1 MIFASF
7 CRINSVRVV
16 YDRKE
21 VKTVKKKKWKQI
33 MAAGLTVGILL
44 AGSVQPVF
52 AESDNLMDAILSEET
67 DGTELTDE
75 ETTEDFAEDTSYS
88 LLRGTNLNFGN
99 MKIQRLSS
107 NEIGIYGLTQCHK
120 SCSKVY
126 LSIYLE
132 RKVNG
137 SYGTYKYWE
146 YTANNV
152 TSLSKGLQVAVP
164 SGTYYRVRGY
174 HAASNGGLKEST
186 STLTSGIM
194 VK

>member
-1 MIFASF
+1 MIFAF
-7 CRINSVRVV
+7 FRRINSVRGV

-21 VKTVKKKKWKQI
+21 VRMAKKWKQI
-33 MAAGLTVGILL
+33 LAAGMTAGLL
-44 AGSVQPVF
+44 MACSSQSVF
-52 AESDNLMDAILSEET
+52 AQSDSLIDAILDEEEGADEIT
-67 DGTELTDE
+67 SE

-88 LLRGTNLNFGN
+88 LLRGTNLNFGSV
-99 MKIQRLSS
+99 KIKKIAS
-107 NEIGIYGLTQCHK
+107 NEIAIYGLTQCHK
-120 SCSKVY
+120 KCSKVY
-126 LSIYLE
+126 LYLYLE

-146 YTANNV
+146 FTGNN
-152 TSLSKGLQVAVP
+152 TTNLQRTLDVAVP

-186 STLTSGIM
+186 STLTQGIM

>member
-16 YDRKE
+16 YDRRE
-21 VKTVKKKKWKQI
+21 VKTVKKKIWKR
-33 MAAGLTVGILL
+33 MMVAGLTAGMLL

-67 DGTELTDE
+67 DGIELTDE
-75 ETTEDFAEDTSYS
+75 ETTEDFSEDTSYS
-88 LLRGTNLNFGN
+88 LLRGTNLGYGTV
-99 MKIQRLSS
+99 KIQKVAS
-107 NEIGIYGLTQCHK
+107 NEIAIHGLTQCHK
-120 SCSKVY
+120 SCRKVY
-126 LSIYLE
+126 LSLYLE

-146 YTANNV
+146 FTGNN
-152 TSLSKGLQVAVP
+152 TTNLQKTLDVAVP

-186 STLTSGIM
+186 STLTQGIM

>member
-1 MIFASF
+1 MIFAFF

-21 VKTVKKKKWKQI
+21 VKIVRKWKRALI
-33 MAAGLTVGILL
+33 ASLTAGMIF
-44 AGSVQPVF
+44 AGSSQSVF
-52 AESDNLMDAILSEET
+52 AASSDNLMDVILSEET
-67 DGTELTDE
+67 DDSEITDE
-75 ETTEDFAEDTSYS
+75 ETTEDFAEDTNYS
-88 LLRGTNLNFGN
+88 LLRSTNLSFGTV
-99 MKIQRLSS
+99 KIQRVAS
-107 NEIGIYGLTQCHK
+107 NEIAIYGLTQCHQK
-120 SCSKVY
+120 CSKAY
-126 LSIYLE
+126 LTLALE

-137 SYGTYKYWE
+137 SYGTYKIWE
-146 YTANNV
+146 FTANNV
-152 TSLSKGLQVAVP
+152 THLERGLDVAVP

>member
-21 VKTVKKKKWKQI
+21 VKKVKKKNWKKL
-33 MAAGLTVGILL
+33 MVAALATGII
-44 AGSVQPVF
+44 AGNSQTVF
-52 AESDNLMDAILSEET
+52 ATSDNLMDAILSEDT
-67 DGTELTDE
+67 DNDEITDE

-120 SCSKVY
+120 SCSKVSLVRRMY
-126 LSIYLE
+126 SAAFVISPVLSLTATILSISASLAT
-132 RKVNG
+132 VAG
-137 SYGTYKYWE
+137 VM
-146 YTANNV
+146 V
-152 TSLSKGLQVAVP
+152 TFVFGL
-164 SGTYYRVRGY
+164 
-174 HAASNGGLKEST
+174 L
-186 STLTSGIM
+186 L
-194 VK
+194 

>member
-1 MIFASF
+1 MIFAF
-7 CRINSVRVV
+7 FRCINSVRVV

-21 VKTVKKKKWKQI
+21 VRMAKKWKQI
-33 MAAGLTVGILL
+33 LAAGMTAGLL
-44 AGSVQPVF
+44 MACSSQSVF
-52 AESDNLMDAILSEET
+52 AQSDGLIDAILDEEEGADEIT
-67 DGTELTDE
+67 SE

-88 LLRGTNLNFGN
+88 LLRGTNLNFGSV
-99 MKIQRLSS
+99 KIKKIAS
-107 NEIGIYGLTQCHK
+107 NEIAIYGLTQCHK
-120 SCSKVY
+120 KCSKVY
-126 LSIYLE
+126 LYLYLE

-146 YTANNV
+146 FTGNN
-152 TSLSKGLQVAVP
+152 TTNLQRTLDVAVP

-186 STLTSGIM
+186 STLTQGIM

>member
-1 MIFASF
+1 MIFAFF
-7 CRINSVRVV
+7 CRINNVRVV

-21 VKTVKKKKWKQI
+21 VKVAKKWKQ
-33 MAAGLTVGILL
+33 ALLAGLTVGVIF
-44 AGSVQPVF
+44 AGSSQSVL
-52 AESDNLMDAILSEET
+52 ADSSDNLMDTILSEET
-67 DGTELTDE
+67 DNEITDE
-75 ETTEDFAEDTSYS
+75 ETTEDFAEDTNYS
-88 LLRGTNLNFGN
+88 LLRSTNLSLGTV
-99 MKIQRLSS
+99 KIQRVAS
-107 NEIGIYGLTQCHK
+107 NEIAIYGLTQCHK
-120 SCSKVY
+120 VCSKTY
-126 LSIYLE
+126 LYLYLE

-146 YTANNV
+146 FTANN
-152 TSLSKGLQVAVP
+152 TSNLQRTLDVAVP

>member
-1 MIFASF
+1 MIFAF
-7 CRINSVRVV
+7 FRRINSVRVV

-21 VKTVKKKKWKQI
+21 VRMAKKWKQI
-33 MAAGLTVGILL
+33 LVAGMTAGLLM
-44 AGSVQPVF
+44 ACSSQSVF
-52 AESDNLMDAILSEET
+52 AQSDSLIDAILDEEEGADEIT
-67 DGTELTDE
+67 SE

-88 LLRGTNLNFGN
+88 LLRGTNLNFGSV
-99 MKIQRLSS
+99 KIKKIAS
-107 NEIGIYGLTQCHK
+107 NEIAIYGLTQCHK
-120 SCSKVY
+120 KCSKVY
-126 LSIYLE
+126 LYLYLE

-146 YTANNV
+146 FTGNN
-152 TSLSKGLQVAVP
+152 TTNLQRTLDVAVP

>member
-1 MIFASF
+1 MIFAFF
-7 CRINSVRVV
+7 CRINNVRVV

-21 VKTVKKKKWKQI
+21 VKVAMKWKQ
-33 MAAGLTVGILL
+33 ALVAGLTAGMIFVGSSQSVL
-44 AGSVQPVF
+44 ADP
-52 AESDNLMDAILSEET
+52 SDNLMDAILDEESSN
-67 DGTELTDE
+67 DEITDE
-75 ETTEDFAEDTSYS
+75 ETTEDFAEDINYS
-88 LLRGTNLNFGN
+88 LLRSTNLNFGSL
-99 MKIQRLSS
+99 KIQKVAS
-107 NEIGIYGLTQCHK
+107 NEIAIYGLTQCHK
-120 SCSKVY
+120 TCSKVY

-137 SYGTYKYWE
+137 SYGTYKYWNF
-146 YTANNV
+146 TANNV
-152 TSLSKGLQVAVP
+152 THLEKEIDVAVP